1 MPNGGL
7 PKIKQVRDPLSAE
20 SAGMIRPRR
29 PAWEVDL
36 MAAALLG
43 RKIGMTRLFDETG
56 RQVPVTVI
64 QAGPCYVS
72 QVKTAE
78 RDGYDAIQLAFE
90 DVKGRNSTMPL
101 IGHDASAGL
110 GPKRFHR
117 EFGAS
122 AAEVAAVAP
131 GQQLNVGVFDQ
142 VKYVDLIGTSKG
154 RGTAGVIKRW
164 GFKGQQATHGVERKH
179 RSPGSVG
186 GRSSNAGTGRPKK
199 GGKKAGRYGNARIT
213 VRSVEIIGKDSDQNL
228 LWVKGPVPGA
238 NKGLVMIREAIRLY
252 KRKAQPA
259 AAS

>member
-1 MPNGGL
+1 
-7 PKIKQVRDPLSAE
+7 
-20 SAGMIRPRR
+20 
-29 PAWEVDL
+29 

-43 RKIGMTRLFDETG
+43 RKIGMTRLFDDGG

-64 QAGPCYVS
+64 QAGPCHVS

-78 RDGYDAIQLAFE
+78 RDGYDAVQLAFE
-90 DVKGRNSTMPL
+90 DVKARNSTMPL
-101 IGHDASAGL
+101 IGHDAAAAL
-110 GPKRFHR
+110 TPKRFHR
-117 EFGAS
+117 EFRVDGA
-122 AAEVAAVAP
+122 ELEQFTP
-131 GQQLNVGVFDQ
+131 GRQLQVDVFDQ
-142 VKYVDLIGTSKG
+142 VRYVDVIGTSKG

-213 VRSVEIIGKDSDQNL
+213 VRSVEIIGKDKDRNL

-238 NKGLVMIREAIRLY
+238 NNGLVVIREAIRLY
-252 KRKAQPA
+252 KRKVQTA